1 MRVHFDALEIDSFH
15 VSGVKGY
22 WLSDYRDIV
31 IRRRGP
37 RTPVA
42 GEEQF
47 LSKRQEAA
55 DKREAAWREQYRAW
69 TLRERLARRGRDA
82 VAARG
87 TAPLQ
92 AQSGVHTWRLRW
104 HHAPARGGAADAVGL
119 VAEGCERFGPCAY
132 PCLGAGEEA
141 GSLGLHASGE
151 LVCDGN
157 RLALATRGAGAV
169 WASAADRDEK
179 AVAAKGKRAEQ
190 TQAFRRKQAQPPG
203 RNPVGS
209 GGVTGRP
216 CLIEHHILHSAAH
229 RGPVDL

>member
-82 VAARG
+82 VAARVVFD
-87 TAPLQ
+87 L
-92 AQSGVHTWRLRW
+92 RL
-104 HHAPARGGAADAVGL
+104 
-119 VAEGCERFGPCAY
+119 
-132 PCLGAGEEA
+132 
-141 GSLGLHASGE
+141 
-151 LVCDGN
+151 
-157 RLALATRGAGAV
+157 
-169 WASAADRDEK
+169 
-179 AVAAKGKRAEQ
+179 
-190 TQAFRRKQAQPPG
+190 
-203 RNPVGS
+203 
-209 GGVTGRP
+209 
-216 CLIEHHILHSAAH
+216 
-229 RGPVDL
+229 